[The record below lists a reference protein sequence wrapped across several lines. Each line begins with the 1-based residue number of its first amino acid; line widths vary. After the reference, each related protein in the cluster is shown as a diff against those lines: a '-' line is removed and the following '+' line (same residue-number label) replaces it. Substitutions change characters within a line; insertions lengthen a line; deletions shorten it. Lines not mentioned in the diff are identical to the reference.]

1 MLKSTKKGKYKLVL
15 TTEEWET
22 DKEKIVKKVGKCKT
36 KTGSVKQN
44 MTQRQTYKIK
54 QEMSKLQSQTMT
66 VICNKVEQGMGITN
80 SSTRVNVVSYSPP
93 MVKGQSVNPAD
104 FPP

>member
-1 MLKSTKKGKYKLVL
+1 
-15 TTEEWET
+15 
-22 DKEKIVKKVGKCKT
+22 
-36 KTGSVKQN
+36 
-44 MTQRQTYKIK
+44 
-54 QEMSKLQSQTMT
+54 MT